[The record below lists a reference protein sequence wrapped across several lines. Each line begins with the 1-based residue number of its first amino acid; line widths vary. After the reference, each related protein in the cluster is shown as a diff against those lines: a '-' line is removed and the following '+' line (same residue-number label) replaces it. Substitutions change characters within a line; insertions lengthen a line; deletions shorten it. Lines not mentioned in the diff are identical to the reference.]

1 MGYSYTLVFT
11 VWALQLG
18 FIWQAV
24 LFNYM
29 FKYNLNIQII
39 IIALTRLITVRGA
52 TLNFLHVFSL
62 SIDIIYMYME
72 L

>member
-1 MGYSYTLVFT
+1 
-11 VWALQLG
+11 
-18 FIWQAV
+18 
-24 LFNYM
+24 M

-62 SIDIIYMYME
+62 YIYVYGIIWKGREKDYR
-72 L
+72 

>member
-1 MGYSYTLVFT
+1 
-11 VWALQLG
+11 
-18 FIWQAV
+18 
-24 LFNYM
+24 M

-62 SIDIIYMYME
+62 YIYVYIYVYGIIWKGRE
-72 L
+72 KDS